1 MIKVLMIAF
10 LFALPI
16 VEICAQSL
24 DLNSARS
31 IRDPFKVKYRKKFG
45 QKRTRR
51 EKFKGF
57 TNKLS
62 TDNLRIDRLRVT
74 GIFMGKNPRAI
85 VTEVDEKANENNGAA
100 AEKREVVI
108 IKEGMKIGPDQVE
121 VKAILPGGVV
131 LVEKIINVYD
141 EEEYLETILPLSD

>member
-1 MIKVLMIAF
+1 
-10 LFALPI
+10 
-16 VEICAQSL
+16 
-24 DLNSARS
+24 
-31 IRDPFKVKYRKKFG
+31 
-45 QKRTRR
+45 
-51 EKFKGF
+51 
-57 TNKLS
+57 
-62 TDNLRIDRLRVT
+62 
-74 GIFMGKNPRAI
+74 MGKNPRAI
-85 VTEVDEKANENNGAA
+85 VTEVDEKENENNGAA

>member
-1 MIKVLMIAF
+1 MIKVLMITF
-10 LFALPI
+10 LFALPV
-16 VEICAQSL
+16 VEIYSQSL

-85 VTEVDEKANENNGAA
+85 VTEVEGKANENNGAA
-100 AEKREVVI
+100 ARREVVI